1 LVIHRGR
8 VDIIASILRV
18 ILSGIKESTKTNIGY
33 STFLSHSQIT
43 KYMPILLAK
52 QLATYHQESKVYS
65 ITRRGISFLRL
76 YDKMTGMLDKP
87 A

>member
-1 LVIHRGR
+1 
-8 VDIIASILRV
+8 
-18 ILSGIKESTKTNIGY
+18 
-33 STFLSHSQIT
+33 
-43 KYMPILLAK
+43 MPILLAK
-52 QLATYHQESKVYS
+52 QLVIYHHESRIYS